1 MSESIKQRIGGMSS
15 ADKVQWRKLMDAVL
29 VDLTALR
36 ANIATLT
43 TDASKAYLLTTP
55 TLGIAGGAKKTATAG
70 TAFWYMAGGAMR
82 YKAAGDMSVLAGTIA
97 DAKSA
102 AWTFY
107 IDSAGT
113 ITTSAKTADAATA
126 AAAALLAA
134 AVPVPAGL
142 AVIGIL
148 IVSTSGA
155 TFIGDTTALDA
166 GTATDVYYSFIGP
179 AATTSTTTTGT
190 LTVVE

>member
-29 VDLTALR
+29 ADLTALR

-43 TDASKAYLLTTP
+43 TDASKAYTLTGAGLT
-55 TLGIAGGAKKTATAG
+55 IASGKKTATCG
-70 TAFWYMAGGAMR
+70 TAFWYMAGGAMH
-82 YKAAGDMSVLAGTIA
+82 YKAAGDCSALAGTIA
-97 DAKSA
+97 DAKAA

-107 IDSAGT
+107 IDAAGD
-113 ITTSAKTADAATA
+113 ITTSAKTADAANAA
-126 AAAALLAA
+126 AAAALAA
-134 AVPVPAGL
+134 AVAVPAGL
-142 AVIGIL
+142 AAIGVL
-148 IVSTSGA
+148 IVSSSGA
-155 TFIGDTTALDA
+155 TFVGGTTDLDA

-179 AATTSTTTTGT
+179 AATTSTTSTAT